1 MSGLGAGQ
9 VPAGR
14 DRVPAGRSRAL
25 SDGQVL
31 VLTAVVAVAAWWSP
45 GVSPWVAGAGLA
57 VAGVTRRPVA
67 VILAAGLL
75 SACLGARAWQ
85 GDRPVAPGP
94 FASTAT
100 LVDDPQDVAGAV
112 VAEVRAQ
119 GHHFE
124 VWAHGRWASVLAD
137 REAGQRIRVQGR
149 VAPRPPGDDLDARR
163 HVVGVVTPDQLT
175 AVAGDGPV
183 VAGVNALRGVLLAG
197 ARPLSSDQ
205 RSLYGGFVLG
215 DVRGQSPVVADDF
228 RGSGLSHL
236 LVVSGENVAF
246 VVAAAGPLL
255 RRMGPR
261 ARWVAT
267 VLVLVV
273 FAALTRFEPSV
284 LRATAM
290 ALIGVTAWSLGRRA
304 SGLRILG
311 LAVTALVLIDPM
323 LVGVAGFQLSVAA
336 SAGILVA
343 ARPLAEQLPLP
354 GWLARPAAVTLAA
367 QVAVSPILIAF
378 YGGLPVATLP
388 ANLLAEP
395 AAGLLM
401 GWGMTVGAL
410 AGLVGGR
417 LATVVQL
424 PAGALVWW
432 VEAVARWG
440 AAAPMGQIGPVGLA
454 LGAATAWVAVHAGR
468 AGRARLA
475 RAGWLGLVG
484 VLAWPALG
492 LAALG
497 TASPAQVALGRS
509 GELWT
514 GRGAGRPAVLVLG
527 ARPQARDL
535 LDGLRRAGVDRLDL
549 VVVPTGS
556 VTSLEVVAQ
565 VARRVPVRGA
575 WVGQPA
581 TPASASASAQARR
594 TAALG
599 ALGEVRTPAKGG
611 VERIGE
617 LVVTV
622 AEGPPRL
629 AVTVSRE
636 PGVGSAG
643 AAVARAPPLR
653 RDPSGPDPGDPQP
666 HP

>member
-1 MSGLGAGQ
+1 MTELGGRQVRAGDGHA
-9 VPAGR
+9 PANR
-14 DRVPAGRSRAL
+14 ARAL
-25 SDGQVL
+25 SDAHVL
-31 VLTAVVAVAAWWSP
+31 TLTAVVALAAWWSP
-45 GVSPWVAGAGLA
+45 DVPPWVAGAGLLVAA
-57 VAGVTRRPVA
+57 VSRRPVM

-75 SACLGARAWQ
+75 AACLGARAWQ
-85 GDRPVAPGP
+85 GDRPAAPGP
-94 FASTAT
+94 FVSTAA

-124 VWAHGRWASVLAD
+124 VWAHGRSASVLAE

-175 AVAGDGPV
+175 AVPGDGPV

-197 ARPLSSDQ
+197 ARPLSADQ

-255 RRMGPR
+255 RRLGPR
-261 ARWVAT
+261 GRWLAT
-267 VLVLVV
+267 VAVLIV

-290 ALIGVTAWSLGRRA
+290 ALIAVTAWSLGRPA

-336 SAGILVA
+336 SAGIIVA
-343 ARPLAEQLPLP
+343 ARPLADQLPLP

-401 GWGMTVGAL
+401 GWGMTAGAL
-410 AGLVGGR
+410 AGLVGGQ
-417 LATVVQL
+417 LAAVVQL

-432 VEAVARWG
+432 VELVARWG
-440 AAAPMGQIGPVGLA
+440 AAVPLGQIGAVGLA
-454 LGAATAWVAVHAGR
+454 LGAASAWMAVHAGR
-468 AGRARLA
+468 RGRARLA
-475 RAGWLGLVG
+475 AASWMGLVG
-484 VLAWPALG
+484 VLAWPALV
-492 LAALG
+492 LARGGVAPPAHMALG
-497 TASPAQVALGRS
+497 GS

-514 GRGAGRPAVLVLG
+514 GLGAGRPAVLVLG
-527 ARPQARDL
+527 PRPQARDL
-535 LDGLRRAGVDRLDL
+535 LDGLRGAGIGHLDL

-556 VTSLEVVAQ
+556 VTGLEMVAQ
-565 VARRVPVRGA
+565 LARRVPVRAVWTGT
-575 WVGQPA
+575 A
-581 TPASASASAQARR
+581 TTSTTSVSARTRR
-594 TAALG
+594 AAALAALG
-599 ALGEVRTPAKGG
+599 AVRTPAPGW
-611 VERIGE
+611 VARIGD

-622 AEGPPRL
+622 GTEAPHL
-629 AVTVSRE
+629 AVTVSRV
-636 PGVGSAG
+636 PGVASAG

-653 RDPSGPDPGDPQP
+653 RDPSSPGHGHPQP
-666 HP
+666 HA

>member
-1 MSGLGAGQ
+1 MTE
-9 VPAGR
+9 PAGR
-14 DRVPAGRSRAL
+14 HRRGVAGRVATARTHAL
-25 SDGQVL
+25 SDVQVL
-31 VLTAVVAVAAWWSP
+31 ILTVVVALAAWWSP
-45 GVSPWVAGAGLA
+45 AVSPWVAVA
-57 VAGVTRRPVA
+57 VLVVTAVFRRPA
-67 VILAAGLL
+67 MVILTAGLL
-75 SACLGARAWQ
+75 AACLGARAWQ
-85 GDRPVAPGP
+85 GDRPAAPGP
-94 FASTAT
+94 FSSTAT

-112 VAEVRAQ
+112 VAEVRAR

-124 VWAHGRWASVLAD
+124 VWAHGQSASVLAD
-137 REAGQRIRVQGR
+137 RQAGQRIQVQGR
-149 VAPRPPGDDLDARR
+149 VAPRPPDDDLDARR
-163 HVVGVVTPDQLT
+163 HVVGVVTAAQLI
-175 AVAGDGPV
+175 AVPGDGPL

-197 ARPLSSDQ
+197 ARPLSADQ

-246 VVAAAGPLL
+246 VVAVAGPLL
-255 RRMGPR
+255 RRLGPR

-267 VLVLVV
+267 VAVLIV

-290 ALIGVTAWSLGRRA
+290 ALIGVTAWSLGRPA
-304 SGLRILG
+304 SGLRVLG
-311 LAVTALVLIDPM
+311 LAVTALLLIDPM

-336 SAGILVA
+336 SAGIIVA

-401 GWGMTVGAL
+401 GWGMTAGAL
-410 AGLVGGR
+410 AGLVGGH
-417 LATVVQL
+417 LAAVLQL

-432 VEAVARWG
+432 VESVARWG
-440 AAAPMGQIGPVGLA
+440 AAVPLGQIGAVGLA
-454 LGAATAWVAVHAGR
+454 LGAALAWMAVRAGR
-468 AGRARLA
+468 RGRARLA
-475 RAGWLGLVG
+475 RASWLGLVG
-484 VLAWPALG
+484 VLAWPGLG
-492 LAALG
+492 LALVGA
-497 TASPAQVALGRS
+497 AAPAHLALGRS

-514 GRGAGRPAVLVLG
+514 GRSAGRPAVLVLG
-527 ARPQARDL
+527 PRPQPRDL
-535 LDGLRRAGVDRLDL
+535 LDGLRGAGIGRLDL

-556 VTSLEVVAQ
+556 ATGLEVVAQ
-565 VARRVPVRGA
+565 LARRVAVRAVWTGDPVA
-575 WVGQPA
+575 S
-581 TPASASASAQARR
+581 TTSASGSARR
-594 TAALG
+594 AAALAALG
-599 ALGEVRTPAKGG
+599 VVQTPERGW
-611 VERIGE
+611 VERIGD

-622 AEGPPRL
+622 AVGGPRL
-629 AVTVSRE
+629 AVTVSRV

-653 RDPSGPDPGDPQP
+653 RDPSSPGHGHPQP